1 MSVMSCAV
9 CVQPEFVNHS
19 LAALQ
24 YVSQIRD
31 HVTAKAQKLN
41 QDLLG
46 QSIQTIESELNMM
59 QLKLE
64 QQLNSDIE
72 VAQDTELF
80 GKLME
85 LI

>member
-1 MSVMSCAV
+1 M
-9 CVQPEFVNHS
+9 
-19 LAALQ
+19 
-24 YVSQIRD
+24 
-31 HVTAKAQKLN
+31 TAKAQKLN